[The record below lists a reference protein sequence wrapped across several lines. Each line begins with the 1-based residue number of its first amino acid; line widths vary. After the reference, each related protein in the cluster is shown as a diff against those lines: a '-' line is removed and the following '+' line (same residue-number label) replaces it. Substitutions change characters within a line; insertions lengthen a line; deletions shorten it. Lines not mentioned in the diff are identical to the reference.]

1 LKYQNISYLSRTEKQ
16 KIMNH
21 ETLHAISKADKLIEA
36 YYEKLEIFPDNEKL
50 KEGFEDLKIIAEELW
65 RLSKTDQECQ

>member
-1 LKYQNISYLSRTEKQ
+1 MHQ
-16 KIMNH
+16 K
-21 ETLHAISKADKLIEA
+21 TLHAIGKTDKLIEA
-36 YYEKLEIFPDNEKL
+36 YHEKLKTFPDNEKL